1 MDVKNEVLYR
11 VYFLLLAVMVPVA
24 LLLLWKTFDI
34 AIMNGEKWRKS
45 GKDNYVKEK
54 AIAAERGN
62 IYAEDGSLLA
72 TSVPYF
78 NLYFDPFA
86 ATDEEYYNNLDTLA
100 YCLATYVDNSYT
112 VGGFREKLL
121 SLRDTSLNQKRRRH
135 ILLKKS
141 VSFAEKRKIESF
153 PLFKLGQYK
162 GGLISE
168 KQSERKRPFGLLA
181 RRVIGYVR
189 SGLQPVGLEGKFDT
203 ILGGKPGK
211 QMMIKVDPK
220 SDLWLPLEN
229 LSVVEPRSGD
239 DIVTTIDVNLQDI
252 TEQALLRAMRKHR
265 PEWGTAIVMDVKT
278 GAIKAIANLGRD
290 DAGEGYYEMYNYA
303 IAMATEPGSTFK
315 LASIMAL
322 MEDGHVQLSD
332 SVNVEKGKTVFYDT
346 EMVDASSQSLKLDST
361 TVQHAFEI
369 SSNVGIAKLV
379 DHYYNIKDENKEDK
393 GARQFINRLRSFN
406 LDLPTGIEL
415 DGEANPY
422 IKEPYSEEHQ
432 WSLVTLPW
440 MATGYELKITPLQ
453 LLTFYNAVANNGKM
467 MKPYLVDAIEQNGE
481 AVEIFRPTVV
491 KNAIASQSTIEKA
504 RILLEGVVERGT
516 AYKLRTNRYRFAG
529 KTGTAQVN
537 YRRGSKGTR
546 VGGYQASF
554 VGYFPA
560 DNPKYSC
567 IVVIR
572 KPSKG
577 GFYGGIVAGPVF
589 REIADNCFNSMID
602 LHEALNQ
609 GPRPVLYK
617 ESLPDFELGTK
628 KDIKTVLDYLNLPYY
643 GDTDGEMTVLE
654 ASSDSLFLRNR
665 TLSNSNIPSVIGMGL
680 RDAVFVLENRGLKV
694 TTAGVGRVKRQSI
707 RPGTKLKGQTIKLT
721 LG

>member
-11 VYFLLLAVMVPVA
+11 VYFLLFGIMMPIAC
-24 LLLLWKTFDI
+24 LLLWRTFDV
-34 AIMNGEKWRKS
+34 AILNGEKWRKF
-45 GKDNYVKEK
+45 GADNYVKEK
-54 AIAAERGN
+54 SIAAERGN
-62 IYAEDGSLLA
+62 IYAADGSLLA

-86 ATDEEYYNNLDTLA
+86 ATEEEYYANLDTLA
-100 YCLATYVDNSYT
+100 YCLATYVDKSYT

-121 SLRDTSLNQKRRRH
+121 SLRDTSQNQRKRRH

-141 VSFAEKRKIESF
+141 VSFAEKRKIEGF
-153 PLFKLGQYK
+153 PLFNLGQYK

-168 KQSERKRPFGLLA
+168 KLSERKRPFGLLA
-181 RRVIGYVR
+181 RRVVGYVR
-189 SGLQPVGLEGKFDT
+189 DGLQPVGLEGKFDT
-203 ILGGKPGK
+203 ILGGNPGK

-252 TEQALLRAMRKHR
+252 TEQALLRAMRKHQ
-265 PEWGTAIVMDVKT
+265 PEWGTAIVMDVET
-278 GAIKAIANLGRD
+278 GAIRAMANLGRD

-322 MEDGHVQLSD
+322 IEDGHVKLTD
-332 SVNVEKGKTVFYDT
+332 SVNVEHGKTVFYDT
-346 EMVDASSQSLKLDST
+346 EMVDASSQSLRLDST
-361 TVQHAFEI
+361 TVQRAFEI

-379 DHYYNIKDENKEDK
+379 DQYYNIADEDKEGK

-415 DGEANPY
+415 EGEANPY

-440 MATGYELKITPLQ
+440 MATGYELRVTPLQ

-467 MKPYLVDAIEQNGE
+467 MKPYLVDAVERNGE
-481 AVEIFRPTVV
+481 AIEIFRPTVV
-491 KNAIASQSTIEKA
+491 KKAIAGQSTIEKA

-537 YRRGSKGTR
+537 YRRGSKGTKI
-546 VGGYQASF
+546 GGYQASF
-554 VGYFPA
+554 AGYFPA
-560 DNPKYSC
+560 ENPKYSC

-572 KPSKG
+572 KPRQG
-577 GFYGGIVAGPVF
+577 GFYGGTVAGPVF
-589 REIADNCFNSMID
+589 REIADKCFNSMIE

-609 GPRPVLYK
+609 GPRPVLYEK
-617 ESLPDFELGTK
+617 SLPGFELGTQ

-643 GDTDGEMTVLE
+643 GESNGEMTVLE

-665 TLSNSNIPSVIGMGL
+665 TLSDSNIPSVIGMGL
-680 RDAVFVLENRGLKV
+680 RDAVFILENRGLKV

-707 RPGTKLKGQTIKLT
+707 RPGTKLRGQSIKLT